1 MEIVGVK
8 ANVPLPGIPRGATA
22 EVELTPR
29 IEGLLASGR
38 LERHGRRYRPELEVP
53 RGTISEV
60 MSWVGEDVDR
70 AIRAL
75 DVELSSTAAR
85 STLVKRLQTVALSDA
100 LYGVE
105 FAPASDDS
113 GEESSLATE
122 HLSASGGL

>member
-8 ANVPLPGIPRGATA
+8 ANVPLPGLARGETA

-29 IEGLLASGR
+29 IQGLLDSGR

-60 MSWVGEDVDR
+60 LSWVGEDLGR
-70 AIRAL
+70 AARAL
-75 DVELSSTAAR
+75 AVELSSTAPR
-85 STLVKRLQTVALSDA
+85 STLVKRLQPSALPDA

-105 FAPASDDS
+105 FAPESPYSGDGASL
-113 GEESSLATE
+113 GTE
-122 HLSASGGL
+122 HLSASGEL